1 MNFDSEEQDEIEV
14 QEYEFTNTDE
24 QQFEENVEEKG
35 SPIESDIDP
44 EANKENVDWNQHSQE
59 EQTEK

>member
-44 EANKENVDWNQHSQE
+44 ETNKENVD
-59 EQTEK
+59 